1 MSSAEATSQSSREY
15 LMNVAE
21 QLMAARG
28 YHRTSIADI
37 RRASGLPVGSIYH
50 HFKSKSGLLAAV
62 IERGSRRFFANL
74 PRAVDISGSS
84 EETMRAYWSA
94 AAATIA
100 EHISY
105 FQLEAD
111 IVWHGAAD
119 PELAAVVAT
128 ATDYARDQLVAV
140 VEPFAR
146 ESGVVDPRALAVE
159 LALTS
164 VTFVRGAVIE
174 SGGDAAYLERKIGA
188 LYRMLRADIVVQG
201 ADRGARQ

>member
-111 IVWHGAAD
+111 TFLTGVSESD
-119 PELAAVVAT
+119 KSAVVAT

-146 ESGVVDPRALAVE
+146 ESGVGDPRALAVE

-201 ADRGARQ
+201 TDRGARQ